1 MFKNVKVTLYTIHI
15 SDFMEKK
22 ILCVH
27 KIGFFVTKI
36 TASHPV
42 RILCIL
48 NLTTST
54 YMFRETYITC
64 IEKCNNSY

>member
-42 RILCIL
+42 RILCTESDYYL
-48 NLTTST
+48 LHV
-54 YMFRETYITC
+54 
-64 IEKCNNSY
+64 